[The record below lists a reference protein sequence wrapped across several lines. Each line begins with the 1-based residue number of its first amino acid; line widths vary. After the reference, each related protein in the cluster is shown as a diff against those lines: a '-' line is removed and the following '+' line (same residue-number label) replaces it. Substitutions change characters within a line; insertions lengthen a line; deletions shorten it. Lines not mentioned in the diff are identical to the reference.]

1 MPLPRGKDV
10 PSGRTGN
17 YDRRRLEVC
26 LFRKLAALTVLFWGH
41 AGIAKPLAAF
51 GLCHCALALRTSR
64 TPAHLSYPGLDHRTK
79 CGFRERLS
87 S

>member
-26 LFRKLAALTVLFWGH
+26 LFRKVEALTLLFWGH
-41 AGIAKPLAAF
+41 AGIAKPFAAF
-51 GLCHCALALRTSR
+51 GCAIARLHCR
-64 TPAHLSYPGLDHRTK
+64 HLGPLPIFRILD
-79 CGFRERLS
+79 
-87 S
+87 